1 MNDII
6 VKGIT
11 KLLFPFVLVYGLYIM
26 LHGHLSPGGG
36 FSGGAIIGAG
46 FVLYTLSFGLEQAEN
61 KLPHAILKKLES
73 SGIYWYVMLGLIG
86 LIRGFDF
93 LSNQQAGFPSGVA
106 YSLFSSGLIA
116 LLTFGIGVKVASTMI
131 TLFRLMIGE
140 E

>member
-11 KLLFPFVLVYGLYIM
+11 KLLFPFILVYGLYIM
-26 LHGHLSPGGG
+26 LHGHLSPGAG

-46 FVLYTLSFGLEQAEN
+46 FVLYTLSFGLDQAEQ
-61 KLPHAILKKLES
+61 KLPHTLLKKFES
-73 SGIYWYVMLGLIG
+73 SGIYWYVMLGLVG
-86 LIRGFDF
+86 LLTGNNF
-93 LSNQQAGFPSGVA
+93 LSNQQAGFPLGITNT
-106 YSLFSSGLIA
+106 LFSSGLIA